1 MNTAKLDANGIHRT
15 RLFAGACLALFPTA
29 FSFALVGGILGQLK
43 TEFVLTNAN
52 VGIIGG
58 AVLWGMA
65 LSLIFVAPFLERIG
79 LRAAAIGAFFGHLIG
94 VTLLLSAVFFT
105 GGGAAGFWVLFL
117 GALCLGTGNGLIEA
131 AGNPMV
137 AALYPEQR
145 TVKLNHFHAFFPGG
159 MVIGSL
165 LGWAMYQIGSV
176 GGLNLGHW
184 TTQIAIMYIPIVI
197 YGAMILPLKFPK
209 TETAEAGVPV
219 SEILRYTLTHP
230 VVLALIVIKMLT
242 LSMELGPMRWIP
254 DVLDNAGVP
263 GLLVFAWVTGL
274 MAVLRLFAAPVVER
288 LAPTGILII
297 AALLTGLGL
306 TLFSIFAT
314 GLVPLMFAATI
325 FAFGVAFFFPTLV
338 GLMSERYPR
347 TGSVGIVLMIG
358 FGMGASGTLQG
369 QIGVIADHYMPSALN
384 EQQTVHIM
392 EQVEDRFPA
401 YVVQAEAVANDADA
415 LTALGYLPQDVQTVV
430 DYNESALTHYRQTG
444 SLDGILTGNALRALL
459 ASELDQ
465 ESELLA
471 DAGEVLRPADNYG
484 GRMAF
489 RWIAPVALIV
499 AIFFGVMFMRDR
511 KQGGYRQ
518 VKLETADPGRGAS

>member
-29 FSFALVGGILGQLK
+29 FAMVLVSGVLGQLK

-65 LSLIFVAPFLERIG
+65 SSLIFVAPFLEKIG
-79 LRAAAIGAFFGHLIG
+79 LRAPAVGAFFGHLIG
-94 VTLLLSAVFFT
+94 VTLLLSAAFFT
-105 GGGAAGFWVLFL
+105 GGGSAGFWVLFL
-117 GALCLGTGNGLIEA
+117 GAFCLGIGNGLIEA

-159 MVIGSL
+159 MVVGAL
-165 LGWAMYQIGSV
+165 LGWVMSGVGSIGA
-176 GGLNLGHW
+176 LNLGHW

-219 SEILRYTLTHP
+219 SQVLRYTFTHP
-230 VVLALIVIKMLT
+230 VVLALIVIKMIT

-254 DVLDNAGVP
+254 DILNNAGVP
-263 GLLVFAWVTGL
+263 GLLVFAWITGL

-288 LAPTGILII
+288 LAPTGMLFMSAI
-297 AALLTGLGL
+297 LTGLGL
-306 TLFSIFAT
+306 ILFSVIAT
-314 GLVPLMFAATI
+314 GLLPLMFAATI

-338 GLMSERYPR
+338 GLMSERFPKA
-347 TGSVGIVLMIG
+347 GSVGIVLMIG

-369 QIGVIADHYMPSALN
+369 QIGVIADRYMPDELN
-384 EQQTVHIM
+384 EARTVQIM
-392 EQVEDRFPA
+392 EQVESRFPA
-401 YVVQAEAVANDADA
+401 YVVQGEAVADDTDA
-415 LTALGYLPQDVQTVV
+415 LTALGYLPADVQTVV

-444 SLDGILTGNALRALL
+444 SLDGVLTGNALRALL
-459 ASELDQ
+459 ASELEQ
-465 ESELLA
+465 EGDLIAE
-471 DAGEVLRPADNYG
+471 AGAVLRPADNYG

-499 AIFFGVMFMRDR
+499 AAFFAVMYLRDR
-511 KQGGYRQ
+511 RQGGYRA
-518 VKLETADPGRGAS
+518 VRLETADPGRGAS